1 MQHDRCPRLAS
12 TRARAGPQP
21 QPARPR
27 TQVYRTFCFVEDAC
41 EAVMKV
47 IAHPDKSSGH
57 CFNVGNP
64 GNNIQVKELAA
75 LMIDM

>member
-1 MQHDRCPRLAS
+1 
-12 TRARAGPQP
+12 
-21 QPARPR
+21 
-27 TQVYRTFCFVEDAC
+27 
-41 EAVMKV
+41 MKV